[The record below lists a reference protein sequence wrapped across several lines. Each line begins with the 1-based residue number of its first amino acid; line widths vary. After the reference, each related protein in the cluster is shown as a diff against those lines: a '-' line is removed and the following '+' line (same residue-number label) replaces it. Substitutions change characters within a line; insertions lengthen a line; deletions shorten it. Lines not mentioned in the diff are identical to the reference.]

1 MFRVCVCVCGCGCV
15 CVCVCGCVCGCGC
28 VCVCAFPST
37 VKSNAKCATSLRAR
51 IAPLTAL
58 PHARAF
64 TGAIYVDAAKGSD
77 GNKGATPAT
86 PLQTI
91 GKAIDVATASSTTK
105 TIVLAAGVYHGCDG
119 QGNVCSLGTEQS
131 GITIMNST

>member
-1 MFRVCVCVCGCGCV
+1 M
-15 CVCVCGCVCGCGC
+15 
-28 VCVCAFPST
+28 
-37 VKSNAKCATSLRAR
+37 SNAKCAASLRAR

-91 GKAIDVATASSTTK
+91 GKALDVATASSTTK

-119 QGNVCSLGTEQS
+119 QGNVCSLGPPQS